1 MHSAKKAFST
11 FSKTTKAERINYLEK
26 LHDAVMNRVE
36 EITAATIEEYGAPVQ
51 RAIWSNRIAADSFL
65 HFKTV
70 LENFEFEK
78 IVGKSNVI
86 LEPVGVT
93 AILTSWNANAGSI
106 CVKLAAAIAAGCT
119 AIIKPSELSAWQTQ
133 ILAEAFHEAG
143 LPNGVINIVNGRGEI
158 VGKEL
163 SRNKD
168 VVKVAFTG
176 STNVGK
182 IVARE
187 AIETMKRVTLELSG
201 KSPNIILNDA
211 DFSVAIPQ
219 AVSFAFMNNGQ
230 ACIAGSRLL
239 VPEERLA
246 EVKELIIRAVKK
258 IVVGDPKDEKTT
270 LGPIVSKKQ
279 YEQVEKYIRAG
290 IDEGA
295 EVIIGGLGHPE
306 GLEKGNFV
314 KPTVFAGVTN
324 DMKIAREEIFG
335 PVLSILTFRTE
346 EEAVEIA
353 NDSDYGLLAYVSS
366 SELAHANRIA
376 LLLAAG
382 RVVINAFSH
391 DPYTP
396 FGGFKQSGIGRE
408 GGIFGLEEYLEPKA
422 ILVGVI

>member
-1 MHSAKKAFST
+1 
-11 FSKTTKAERINYLEK
+11 
-26 LHDAVMNRVE
+26 MNRVE